1 MKKILS
7 SLSLMIASMGAHAAM
22 VEVDDAGLADV
33 RGQINLVSLVNVGVF
48 SDSVFSLVSGFGAD
62 SLASGVQV
70 AGGHSLFTGL
80 NVLGATGATG
90 VNIGGVSGVSLASV
104 LGGTAATGLN
114 LGGAAGLS
122 LASVLGITGGTGL
135 GLGPALVSIVAPVN
149 LVGLNGLALVN
160 GGLGGVSVFSGVS
173 LPIGAT
179 GASIVTTLGRS
190 TASAPS
196 TCSDQLAA

>member
-179 GASIVTTLGRS
+179 GASIVTTPWTLNGFG
-190 TASAPS
+190 AFN
-196 TCSDQLAA
+196 LF